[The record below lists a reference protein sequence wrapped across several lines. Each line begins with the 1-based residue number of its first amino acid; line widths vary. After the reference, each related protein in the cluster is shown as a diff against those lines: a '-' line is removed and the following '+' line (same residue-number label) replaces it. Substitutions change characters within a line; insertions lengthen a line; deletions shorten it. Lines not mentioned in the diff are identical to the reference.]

1 MKRAPGE
8 AEGARRIRRLQKKLL
23 AWYAR
28 ARRDLP
34 WRRTRDPYAI
44 WVSEVMLQQTRVETV
59 LPYYQRFLSAL
70 PSVQALAEAPLGDVL
85 LLWSGLGYYR
95 RARMLHAAAREVERE
110 RGGALPRTAAELVG
124 ITGIGRYT
132 AGAVA
137 SIAWGEAVAVVDG
150 NVARVLA
157 RLFAIDADLGKGPGL
172 KRIWALAD
180 SLVVREDPSS
190 WNQALMELGAVT
202 CTPRHPRCAS
212 CPVENECQ
220 ARARGLTEELP
231 RARIRKAPELV
242 RRVGFVLESKGRV
255 LLARRPEG
263 GLFGGMW
270 EPPHANEGEVAG
282 VARDLVDETKG
293 RLQRAGFVTH
303 VLSHRRIEMTVFTGK
318 ARRDLPGLFAN
329 VLPDYE
335 AFDWVPRGKLHERPL
350 TTLAKK
356 ILRLGGCLSKE
367 DEDESS
373 RTRPAKQTRRA
384 TRTNEPS
391 NRHR

>member
-1 MKRAPGE
+1 MKRAPL
-8 AEGARRIRRLQKKLL
+8 ATEGARRVRLLQKKLL

-44 WVSEVMLQQTRVETV
+44 WVSEIMLQQTRVETV
-59 LPYYQRFLSAL
+59 LPYYQRFLAAL
-70 PSVQALAEAPLGDVL
+70 PSVRALAEAPLGDVL

-95 RARMLHAAAREVERE
+95 RARMLHAAAREVDRE

-124 ITGIGRYT
+124 IRGIGRYT

-172 KRIWALAD
+172 KQIWALAD
-180 SLVVREDPSS
+180 SLVVPDDPSS

-212 CPVENECQ
+212 CPVEDECL

-242 RRVGFVLESKGRV
+242 RRVGFVLESKGRI

-270 EPPHANEGEVAG
+270 EPPHADEGGVAG
-282 VARDLVDETKG
+282 VARDRVDEAKG
-293 RLQRAGFVTH
+293 QVRRAGFVTH
-303 VLSHRRIEMTVFTGK
+303 VLSHRRIEVTVFAGEIK
-318 ARRDLPGLFAN
+318 RDLSDLFTD

-335 AFDWVPRGKLHERPL
+335 AFDWVFRGKLHERPL

-356 ILRLGGCLSKE
+356 ILRVGGYLSKE
-367 DEDESS
+367 DGHESS
-373 RTRPAKQTRRA
+373 RTRRAKRTSEPA
-384 TRTNEPS
+384 

>member
-1 MKRAPGE
+1 M
-8 AEGARRIRRLQKKLL
+8 KLL

-59 LPYYQRFLSAL
+59 LPYYERFLSAL
-70 PSVQALAEAPLGDVL
+70 PSVRALAEAPLGDIL

-95 RARMLHAAAREVERE
+95 RARMLHAAAQDVERE
-110 RGGALPRTAAELVG
+110 RGGILPRTAAELLG
-124 ITGIGRYT
+124 IRGIGRYT

-180 SLVVREDPSS
+180 SLVVREDASS

-202 CTPRHPRCAS
+202 CTPRRPQCAS
-212 CPVENECQ
+212 CPVECECQ

-231 RARIRKAPELV
+231 RARVRKAPELV
-242 RRVGFVLESKGRV
+242 RRVGFVLESKGRI

-270 EPPHANEGEVAG
+270 EPPHANEGEVSRA
-282 VARDLVDETKG
+282 ARNLVDKTKG
-293 RLQRAGFVTH
+293 RVRRAGFLTH
-303 VLSHRRIEMTVFTGK
+303 VLSHRRIEMTVFAGEVGR
-318 ARRDLPGLFAN
+318 APPDLLAD

-335 AFDWVPRGKLHERPL
+335 AFEWAPSGKLHKRPL
-350 TTLAKK
+350 TTLAEK
-356 ILRLGGCLSKE
+356 ILRVGGCLSRE
-367 DEDESS
+367 DGHESS
-373 RTRPAKQTRRA
+373 RTRPAKRMTPAKRMSPA
-384 TRTNEPS
+384 KRTNETAS
-391 NRHR
+391 RHR